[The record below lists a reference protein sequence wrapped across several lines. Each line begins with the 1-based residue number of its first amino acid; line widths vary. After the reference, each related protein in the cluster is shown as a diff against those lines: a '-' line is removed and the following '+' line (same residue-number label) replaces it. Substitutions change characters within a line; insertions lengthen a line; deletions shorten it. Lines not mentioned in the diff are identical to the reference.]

1 MSCIDR
7 AFSSSEWLLDFPHVK
22 LLQLKRE
29 LSDHC
34 PLLLGSESV
43 QWGLKPFRVL
53 DCCVWILLSVFY
65 CKMYGDICTPEHHRF
80 KVVEKLSSL
89 RIKLRKWNA
98 TTFGNL
104 ESKLKNTELR
114 TITLESFNET
124 RVLDDSEKDGL
135 HFLNSELWPLSRKL
149 ESLRCQK
156 SLTNWCKLED
166 FLFSRHL

>member
-1 MSCIDR
+1 VFGFFFQ
-7 AFSSSEWLLDFPHVK
+7 FSNAKCMGTFALLNIIVSKWL
-22 LLQLKRE
+22 RN
-29 LSDHC
+29 
-34 PLLLGSESV
+34 
-43 QWGLKPFRVL
+43 
-53 DCCVWILLSVFY
+53 
-65 CKMYGDICTPEHHRF
+65 
-80 KVVEKLSSL
+80 LSSL